1 MQCLIFHYWI
11 FKVLTFYFNVNP
23 LLSFQ
28 NATSP
33 ETLTTLKTTKST
45 AHEHIVSKS
54 TFTTVEDFMERIR
67 ANDLASSANYCY
79 ALFAA
84 LGFVSALFLYFSF
97 EKSYRKA
104 RKKWT
109 WMDSILCTYSI
120 CEFYVILI
128 SISSLAQR
136 PSSMT
141 TTHLGCAIL
150 SFSFN
155 VACLTGA
162 LHQTLMLFFLAFRQ
176 DSSIPARL
184 QDVLDSPALCAVGIS
199 TVSLMLSIILAVLRG
214 CPGAHVDLAECRLD
228 PSSAA
233 TYKYRVAKFI
243 ISFILPDII
252 TVTLLVIGKWSNKNF
267 LQSLKKK
274 AVFPMVILVT
284 FFTRLYYHVF
294 LLKTVSTPDL
304 PYQEAIM
311 SVAEYVLFGG
321 SSVNLVLVLWL
332 HEPCRKTLQHT
343 VDDLRDCITGREA
356 RSQVMN
362 PSIVISDTQE
372 SNELEGEITPVVNL
386 KP

>member
-1 MQCLIFHYWI
+1 M
-11 FKVLTFYFNVNP
+11 
-23 LLSFQ
+23 
-28 NATSP
+28 
-33 ETLTTLKTTKST
+33 ST
-45 AHEHIVSKS
+45 VHEHIVSMG
-54 TFTTVEDFMERIR
+54 TFTTVEHFTEGNR
-67 ANDLASSANYCY
+67 ADDLASSANYCY
-79 ALFAA
+79 ALFGA
-84 LGFVSALFLYFSF
+84 LGFASALFLYFSF

-128 SISSLAQR
+128 SISSLAHR
-136 PSSMT
+136 PRYMM

-155 VACLTGA
+155 VACIIGA

-184 QDVLDSPALCAVGIS
+184 QKVLDSPALCAVGMS
-199 TVSLMLSIILAVLRG
+199 MVSLILSIILAVLRG
-214 CPGAHVDLAECRLD
+214 PHGHLDNIAECQLD
-228 PSSAA
+228 ASPSAS
-233 TYKYRVAKFI
+233 YRVAKFI
-243 ISFILPDII
+243 ISFVLPNII

-274 AVFPMVILVT
+274 AIFPTVILVT

-294 LLKTVSTPDL
+294 LVKTVSTPVL
-304 PYQEAIM
+304 PYQKAMM

-343 VDDLRDCITGREA
+343 VDDLRDCVIGREA

-362 PSIVISDTQE
+362 PSIVISDTQD
-372 SNELEGEITPVVNL
+372 SNELEGETTPVVNL
-386 KP
+386 MP